1 MWVTCFLLSGS
12 LQYPIV
18 MTGENFR
25 QSVCTLVIRC
35 TSWFPSLQMIWC
47 QERGRTAKCRRSVA
61 SSCYFAPSTCCS
73 QLFCGSS
80 PFLSQVRNMWLI
92 LLYHLA
98 SVVDPKL
105 YFPYTDPV
113 PTLLCTFV
121 SGSGLFFKYSFLKP
135 NFIFF
140 FVLKSSRTNRKTR
153 YLIKGLLINQIMSE
167 RHDSFTVHS

>member
-1 MWVTCFLLSGS
+1 MFSTIRISSVSHRDDRWEFLAACMYAGN
-12 LQYPIV
+12 QVYF
-18 MTGENFR
+18 MT
-25 QSVCTLVIRC
+25 L
-35 TSWFPSLQMIWC
+35 PLQMIWC

-61 SSCYFAPSTCCS
+61 SSCYFAPSTCFS
-73 QLFCGSS
+73 QLFSGSS
-80 PFLSQVRNMWLI
+80 PFLSQVRNIWLI

-105 YFPYTDPV
+105 GFPYTDPV
-113 PTLLCTFV
+113 PTLLYTFV

-153 YLIKGLLINQIMSE
+153 FLIKGLSKSQMISE
-167 RHDSFTVHS
+167 RHDSFTV